1 MPLEVVFSPYRATV
15 APLADY
21 IEALHRQQPD
31 ITLTVI
37 VPEIVPAHRW
47 ESILHGRIAQRLRR
61 ILIRHEGI
69 VVTSVP
75 FHLKG

>member
-1 MPLEVVFSPYRATV
+1 LLQFDIKGHDE
-15 APLADY
+15 
-21 IEALHRQQPD
+21 HRQRPH

-37 VPEIVPAHRW
+37 VIVPENVPARRW

-69 VVTSVP
+69 VVTGVP
-75 FHLKG
+75 FHLKNDRAR